1 MGEIMSNINLKYAAL
16 VGLLSSLDDN
26 VVTDEDYELI
36 KSSNVNDDIQQE
48 NIIELIVVPWFQ
60 SYSFEA
66 KGKVIQSLDLAI
78 NNGELDDVFNQVDF
92 VFDCE
97 ILDKKSFLVKI
108 KSAIDKYI

>member
-36 KSSNVNDDIQQE
+36 KNSNINDDAQQG
-48 NIIELIVVPWFQ
+48 NIIESIVVPWFQ

-78 NNGELDDVFNQVDF
+78 NNSEFDDVFNQVDF

-97 ILDKKSFLVKI
+97 ILDKKNFLVKI
-108 KSAIDKYI
+108 RSALDKYI